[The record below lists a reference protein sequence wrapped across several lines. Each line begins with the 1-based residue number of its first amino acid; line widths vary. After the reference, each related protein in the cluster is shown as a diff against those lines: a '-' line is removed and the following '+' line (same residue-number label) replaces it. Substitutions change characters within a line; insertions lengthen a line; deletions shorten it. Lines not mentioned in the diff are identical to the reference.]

1 MKPYAAA
8 GGHRVPEVWKGET
21 KTMAKFT
28 IVFHSVCGNTYQIE
42 DCFYRVLQER
52 GQEVALYRTAD
63 ASFESGERRSDEFK
77 HLQAAIDAVPVIE
90 EAAQVL
96 GSDVLLL
103 GSPTYYGCVSAQMK
117 TFMDSFEKMWA
128 DAPTAGM
135 YFGCFTSAGDGCGGP
150 ELCLQVMNTF
160 AQHMGM
166 VPISVPCNIGGT
178 AQPAYGIKHVSGEK
192 ADRAVT
198 EETQTAVRN
207 YADHILRVIS

>member
-1 MKPYAAA
+1 
-8 GGHRVPEVWKGET
+8 
-21 KTMAKFT
+21 MAKFT
-28 IVFHSVCGNTYQIE
+28 IVFHSVCGNTYQIA

-117 TFMDSFEKMWA
+117 TFMDSFEKCGQMLPRPVCISA
-128 DAPTAGM
+128 VLHRRETAA
-135 YFGCFTSAGDGCGGP
+135 AGRSCV
-150 ELCLQVMNTF
+150 C
-160 AQHMGM
+160 
-166 VPISVPCNIGGT
+166 
-178 AQPAYGIKHVSGEK
+178 
-192 ADRAVT
+192 R
-198 EETQTAVRN
+198 
-207 YADHILRVIS
+207 

>member
-1 MKPYAAA
+1 
-8 GGHRVPEVWKGET
+8 
-21 KTMAKFT
+21 MAKFT
-28 IVFHSVCGNTYQIE
+28 IVFHSVCGNTYQIA
-42 DCFYRVLQER
+42 DCFYRALQER

-63 ASFESGERRSDEFK
+63 ASFESGEKRIEDFK
-77 HLQAAIDAVPVIE
+77 CLQDAIEAVPVIE

-103 GSPTYYGCVSAQMK
+103 VSPTYYGCVSAQMK
-117 TFMDSFEKMWA
+117 AFMDSFEKLWVE
-128 DAPTAGM
+128 APTAGM

-166 VPISVPCNIGGT
+166 VPISVPCNIKG
-178 AQPAYGIKHVSGEK
+178 AVQPAYGIKHVSGEM

-198 EETQTAVRN
+198 EETKMAVQN
-207 YADHILRVIS
+207 YVDHILKVIS